1 MNERHLTGAASE
13 MLVAYKFTKAGYTV
27 YYPMLTQSKEDL
39 VVCKDGK
46 FSKVQVKTATTVQ
59 TNTGDAKQVRL
70 GGCGRS
76 EYKDGD
82 FDILA
87 VVVDEDVLIFTW
99 DEVKGKTS
107 MCVGRIP
114 GYRAR
119 IHWPS
124 FYNVVTG
131 KTLALPN
138 LIALQHIPPDCT
150 SASTACL

>member
-107 MCVGRIP
+107 MCVIYCLMRYFLLTHLCGISHRI
-114 GYRAR
+114 
-119 IHWPS
+119 WC
-124 FYNVVTG
+124 
-131 KTLALPN
+131 TL
-138 LIALQHIPPDCT
+138 
-150 SASTACL
+150 STICSDAA